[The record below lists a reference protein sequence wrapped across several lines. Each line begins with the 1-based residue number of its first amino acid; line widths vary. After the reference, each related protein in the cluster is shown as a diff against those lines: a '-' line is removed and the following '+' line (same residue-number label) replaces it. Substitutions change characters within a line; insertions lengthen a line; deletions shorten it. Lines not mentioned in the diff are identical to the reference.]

1 MLVLSTLKVTPA
13 SRRGFNKSNN
23 MKTKKFSSPFNFTK
37 SRKTKFIPATRSI
50 EALPLTYEDKDLL
63 DEYEEMLSKAGGFDP
78 ATAEITPLICSEEF
92 PLMHLLSSLA
102 GAVESGVVSQLEWP
116 QQLFADEEQLDT
128 FLDELS
134 ESNERMNDRQFNALY
149 LLCGTDWP
157 MQTNADVADSLR
169 DAAVGILRRD
179 H

>member
-1 MLVLSTLKVTPA
+1 
-13 SRRGFNKSNN
+13 
-23 MKTKKFSSPFNFTK
+23 MKIKKISSPFNFTQ
-37 SRKTKFIPATRSI
+37 SRKAKLFPAKRSMK
-50 EALPLTYEDKDLL
+50 ALPLTYEDKDLL

-78 ATAEITPLICSEEF
+78 ATAEVTPLICSEEF

-116 QQLFADEEQLDT
+116 QQLFADVEQLDT

-134 ESNERMNDRQFNALY
+134 DWNERLNDRQFNALY
-149 LLCGTDWP
+149 LLCGTAWP
-157 MQTNADVADSLR
+157 MQTNADIADSLR
-169 DAAVGILRRD
+169 DAAVGLLRRD

>member
-1 MLVLSTLKVTPA
+1 MLVLSTPQVTLA
-13 SRRGFNKSNN
+13 SRRGSNKSNN
-23 MKTKKFSSPFNFTK
+23 MKTKKFSSPFNSTK
-37 SRKTKFIPATRSI
+37 SHKAKLIPATRSI

-78 ATAEITPLICSEEF
+78 ATAEVTPLICSEEF
-92 PLMHLLSSLA
+92 PLMHFLSSLA

-116 QQLFADEEQLDT
+116 QQLFAGEEQLDV

-134 ESNERMNDRQFNALY
+134 DSEQRLNDRQFHAME
-149 LLCGTDWP
+149 LLSGSDWP
-157 MQTNADVADSLR
+157 MPTNADIADSLR
-169 DAAVGILRRD
+169 SAAAGLSRRD